1 MIKTEATKMA
11 EIKKIFK
18 KGVQTQIIISIL
30 GKSNV
35 TS

>member
-11 EIKKIFK
+11 ELKKK
-18 KGVQTQIIISIL
+18 SVQTQIIVSIL